1 MSKEKTE
8 YPELKLDNK
17 KATTNQQKVEW
28 SKQFLESILTVE
40 LNKTSDRERML
51 REMNILNDK
60 DLKTVDV
67 NENRKRIENEEF
79 ENN

>member
-51 REMNILNDK
+51 IEMNILNDK

>member
-1 MSKEKTE
+1 MTKEKTE

-51 REMNILNDK
+51 IEMNILNDK

>member
-1 MSKEKTE
+1 
-8 YPELKLDNK
+8 
-17 KATTNQQKVEW
+17 
-28 SKQFLESILTVE
+28 
-40 LNKTSDRERML
+40 ML
-51 REMNILNDK
+51 IEMNILNDK